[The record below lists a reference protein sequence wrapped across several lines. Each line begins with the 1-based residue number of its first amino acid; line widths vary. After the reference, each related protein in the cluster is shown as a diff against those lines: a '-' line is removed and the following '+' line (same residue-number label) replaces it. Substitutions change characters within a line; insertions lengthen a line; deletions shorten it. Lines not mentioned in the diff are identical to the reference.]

1 MYRLGLSGI
10 EWVMN
15 LFKQPKAHCYSDYAQ
30 LRLGE
35 VSIEIC
41 KNFASR
47 ESAILSLLEQS
58 LRSKFFLDGDY
69 LVRPKLVKLLTGAAG
84 PMDLQFIYL
93 ARIS

>member
-1 MYRLGLSGI
+1 MST
-10 EWVMN
+10 
-15 LFKQPKAHCYSDYAQ
+15 
-30 LRLGE
+30 
-35 VSIEIC
+35 EIC
-41 KNFASR
+41 KNFAGR

-93 ARIS
+93 VRIS